1 MVAVLRDVYVSL
13 HMEKHLP
20 HGLSASRLASGASA
34 RVAEMK
40 PSPAE
45 YQQLKL
51 CVYQLLC
58 GLHERDSRR
67 PFCPPRHW
75 EMPHLNKITAP
86 PDLFLETDDDEP
98 MSPRVAPSV
107 IRSAELLKRAPF
119 VFPFEERVR
128 FFRSL
133 VMQSKRS
140 IRGHLQEFLIGPSLQ
155 VQARRNH
162 IYEDAF
168 SDLSQGK
175 DLRLPLKVM
184 LVNAQGL
191 DEPGIDGGGLFR
203 EFLSELLKTGF
214 DPNRGYFT
222 STQDGQLYPNP
233 QAPFLSDNYTSHYR
247 FLGAM
252 LGKAMYE
259 HLLVEIPFAGFF
271 LCKLADRGQGRLEA
285 YHLASLDP
293 ELYRNVLSLKN
304 YEGDLEDLDLNFTTI
319 SSEFGQSKVVELRP
333 GGGDLPVTRGNC
345 IQYIHL
351 LADWRL
357 NTSID
362 PQFRAFRE
370 GLARVVPLSWLRL
383 FNQGELQVLISGA
396 EVPIDI
402 NDLRANT
409 KYAGKYKEDHESIRM
424 FWEVVEGFTEQEKQQ
439 LLKFVTSCSRPPL
452 LGFKDLFPPFCV
464 MSGGQDDR
472 LPSASTCMNL
482 LKLPIF
488 PDFKTLESRLKYA
501 LSSGAGFELS

>member
-1 MVAVLRDVYVSL
+1 MEGFSGSVPGLQFLSRGGQLPSREGRALVERLGTFSTLLSLYLSTLHDAEFYGETSTGGHLPFSRGQLVEMVAVLRDVYVSL

-20 HGLSASRLASGASA
+20 HSLFRAPARL
-34 RVAEMK
+34 VEMK
-40 PSPAE
+40 PSPVE
-45 YQQLKL
+45 YQQLKQ

-75 EMPHLNKITAP
+75 EMAHLSKISSIP
-86 PDLFLETDDDEP
+86 PDLFLEADEEEP

-107 IRSAELLKRAPF
+107 TRSAELLRRAPF

-168 SDLSQGK
+168 SDLSQEK

-233 QAPFLSDNYTSHYR
+233 QAPFLSDNYASHYR

-304 YEGDLEDLDLNFTTI
+304 YEGR
-319 SSEFGQSKVVELRP
+319 FGGFGS
-333 GGGDLPVTRGNC
+333 
-345 IQYIHL
+345 
-351 LADWRL
+351 
-357 NTSID
+357 
-362 PQFRAFRE
+362 QFHHDKQ
-370 GLARVVPLSWLRL
+370 RVWPE
-383 FNQGELQVLISGA
+383 QG
-396 EVPIDI
+396 
-402 NDLRANT
+402 
-409 KYAGKYKEDHESIRM
+409 
-424 FWEVVEGFTEQEKQQ
+424 
-439 LLKFVTSCSRPPL
+439 C
-452 LGFKDLFPPFCV
+452 
-464 MSGGQDDR
+464 
-472 LPSASTCMNL
+472 
-482 LKLPIF
+482 
-488 PDFKTLESRLKYA
+488 
-501 LSSGAGFELS
+501 